1 MSDSEMTYSADHVQR
16 LLQCS
21 VCLDRFRQPKL
32 LPCQHT
38 FCLSPCLEGLVDR
51 RTRFLRCPECRAD
64 HLVPRGGPS
73 HFPNNL
79 TIISFLELPRVGGE
93 RPSSASSASVST
105 GASSRPDPEIP
116 LSSSAPSRL
125 SALER
130 TDRLGVGNSRM
141 GLGAAGVEGSVGGG
155 GGGGGIGGGGGC
167 SSCHTEGRLGRCSHC
182 DQLLC
187 ELCKRAHMDMV
198 RTDVNRLV
206 GQVRQ
211 ALPQITEQINQI
223 GRKGVQLQNTCEN
236 LKAEVAEV
244 VDKHLREL
252 KLRQRLLKDDVDNFL
267 VSELRGLRSHQE
279 SLEVE
284 LASMASFCDSTEATL
299 SRSRHLTDGD
309 LVELRRH
316 SMENIETLRDYENGT
331 LRPPV
336 PRNIQLSAES
346 HFMSTTISNFGE
358 LIITS
363 GSSSIHAR
371 GAAAAAG
378 RDPGLT
384 TERRTTLRTPE
395 TATDY
400 ALSVLSS
407 SSPSLSPN
415 ILRHQRFSSPPPR
428 ASARS
433 SQVNFTD
440 EDLYDDE
447 EVDEVEHSLPRLDV
461 RRRHWRDRREH
472 HSDTRIAGLLGRS
485 SDLLLSRQSR
495 NLIRRN
501 RSLGALPPSHDTSD
515 HSESSP
521 EREVPERA
529 TRSRR
534 RTTFEN
540 PEEEDDVEL
549 VGIGRAP
556 SLTYPPARSARASL
570 RFDVPPDTSSETE
583 DTAAPPARRRHEDN
597 QAYMMWA
604 DNSPSMYVTTPRN
617 KYNQKGQAM
626 TRFGERGNGPQQFSW
641 PRGVAVSPL
650 DDDIFVADS
659 SNHRV
664 QIFNNTGS
672 YTRTFGGY
680 GQGEG
685 EFDCLAGITVN
696 GLGQIIIADRY
707 NHRIQIFDRSC
718 NFQRSFGSE
727 GSNDGQLNY
736 PWGVACDNMG
746 FIYVCDKENHRVQV
760 FQSNGSFV
768 RKFGRLGSSTG
779 HFDNPHYL
787 AVSPDNKVYVSDS
800 SNHRVQVFSIYGDFL
815 FSFGSCGTLR
825 GQMKF
830 PRGIAIDNQGFVV
843 VADSGNN
850 RVQIFR
856 ADGRY
861 YSMFGAWGSENGQF
875 KGLEGSA
882 ILANGNVVVT
892 DRENHRI
899 QIF

>member
-1 MSDSEMTYSADHVQR
+1 MSDSELTYAADHVQR

-21 VCLDRFRQPKL
+21 VCLDRFQQPKL

-38 FCLSPCLEGLVDR
+38 FCLSPCLEGLVDY
-51 RTRFLRCPECRAD
+51 RTRMLRCPECRAD

-79 TIISFLELPRVGGE
+79 TIISFLELPHVGGE
-93 RPSSASSASVST
+93 RPST
-105 GASSRPDPEIP
+105 GSCAASRPAPEVH

-125 SALER
+125 NALDRPER
-130 TDRLGVGNSRM
+130 PHVARR
-141 GLGAAGVEGSVGGG
+141 GGG
-155 GGGGGIGGGGGC
+155 LAVAGRDGMEGAVGIVGPGAGGC
-167 SSCHTEGRLGRCSHC
+167 AACHTEGRLGRCSHC

-187 ELCKRAHMDMV
+187 DPCKRAHMDMV

-206 GQVRQ
+206 GQVRRS
-211 ALPQITEQINQI
+211 LPQVTEQINQI
-223 GRKGVQLQNTCEN
+223 SRKGVQLQNQCEN
-236 LKAEVAEV
+236 LKAEVTEV
-244 VDKHLREL
+244 VEKHIREL
-252 KLRQRLLKDDVDNFL
+252 KIRQRLLKDDVDNFL

-279 SLEVE
+279 NLEVE

-299 SRSRHLTDGD
+299 SRSRHLTNGD
-309 LVELRRH
+309 LVEIRRQCL
-316 SMENIETLRDYENGT
+316 ENMDTLRDYENGI

-336 PRNIQLSAES
+336 PRNIQLATES
-346 HFMSTTISNFGE
+346 QFMSTTISNFGE

-363 GSSSIHAR
+363 GSSSIHA
-371 GAAAAAG
+371 GAAAA
-378 RDPGLT
+378 RDQGLA
-384 TERRTTLRTPE
+384 ERRTTLRPPE

-407 SSPSLSPN
+407 RSPSLSPS
-415 ILRHQRFSSPPPR
+415 ILRRRVSPPR
-428 ASARS
+428 AAGRSA
-433 SQVNFTD
+433 QVNFTD
-440 EDLYDDE
+440 EDLYEDEDDE
-447 EVDEVEHSLPRLDV
+447 EQPLPRLDI

-472 HSDTRIAGLLGRS
+472 HSDTRIAGLLGQGSNRS
-485 SDLLLSRQSR
+485 LSRQSR
-495 NLIRRN
+495 RLLRRH
-501 RSLGALPPSHDTSD
+501 RSLGALPPSNEVSD
-515 HSESSP
+515 QTESSP
-521 EREVPERA
+521 EREVPDP
-529 TRSRR
+529 TTQPRR
-534 RTTFEN
+534 ITFEN
-540 PEEEDDVEL
+540 PDDEEEDMEV

-556 SLTYPPARSARASL
+556 SLTYPPRRSARSAL

-583 DTAAPPARRRHEDN
+583 DTPAPPRRRRDDSG
-597 QAYMMWA
+597 QVYMMRA

-626 TRFGERGNGPQQFSW
+626 SRFGERGNGSQQFSW

-650 DDDIFVADS
+650 DDHIFVADS
-659 SNHRV
+659 SNHRM
-664 QIFNNTGS
+664 QIFDNTGV
-672 YTRTFGGY
+672 YLRTFGCY

-685 EFDCLAGITVN
+685 QFDCLAGIAVN

-707 NHRIQIFDRSC
+707 NHRIQIFDRGC
-718 NFQRSFGSE
+718 NFQRAFGSE

-746 FIYVCDKENHRVQV
+746 FIYVCDKENHRIQV
-760 FQSNGSFV
+760 FQSNGDFV
-768 RKFGRLGSSTG
+768 RTFGRLGSSTG
-779 HFDNPHYL
+779 QFDNPHYL
-787 AVSPDNKVYVSDS
+787 AISPDNKVYVSDS

-861 YSMFGAWGSENGQF
+861 YSMFGAWGTENGQF
-875 KGLEGSA
+875 KGLEGLA